1 MRAVRALFLST
12 MANATLE
19 KYLERPRCESCGIGR
34 VRPIHLVRG
43 EHVRFACSNRLCH
56 FATYAQLPPIRKKII
71 YLDTSIVSHMARA
84 KAKGD
89 EASPYYQL
97 YVALKTAV
105 GRNLIVCPGST
116 IVETEAEMSTLGDII
131 IDMGRELGDVSLQHE
146 LWVKR
151 CQLSRALDRFLADEP
166 VTLETN
172 LSEREALQDN
182 PHVWNGS
189 IYVVAHIP
197 TRDEYVEV
205 AKRAKDRNLPEIEVR
220 YRQYADQGM
229 TFAQI
234 VTVEKQLFGWE
245 LIEQG
250 QLMLAG
256 KKWFLDGVITDSN
269 VLLPSTFDGLMA
281 VIQHRL
287 NCSIEDAAR
296 TTIDFLVSSHVA
308 ETPFAYIRAHLQAEL
323 AMRYRSTARVNGRT
337 PKPGDQYDLEH
348 VAAFMPYVDVFFADN
363 FIATIANQNHLRLGE
378 KFNTTIRSL
387 APADIPEFIAW
398 LETLATESDVAA
410 LSDRLEAA
418 ILDGGFHE
426 DFAAHVRETVPE
438 AFRDEAE

>member
-1 MRAVRALFLST
+1 
-12 MANATLE
+12 MASGTLE
-19 KYLERPRCESCGIGR
+19 KYLDRPRCEYCGIGR
-34 VRPIHLVRG
+34 VRPIDVVRG
-43 EHVRFACSNRLCH
+43 EHVLFTCSNRLCH
-56 FATYAQLPPIRKKII
+56 FTTHAQLPAIRKKIL

-89 EASPYYQL
+89 HASPYYQL
-97 YVALKTAV
+97 YGALKTAV
-105 GRNLIVCPGST
+105 ARNLVVCPGST

-146 LWVKR
+146 LWIKQ
-151 CQLSRALDRFLADEP
+151 CQLSRALDRFLDDAP
-166 VTLETN
+166 VTLETT
-172 LSEREALQDN
+172 LPEREALQQD
-182 PHVWNGS
+182 PHVWHGT

-197 TRDEYVEV
+197 TPDEYVEA
-205 AKRAKDRNLPEIEVR
+205 AKKAKDRNLPEIEAR
-220 YRQYADQGM
+220 YHQYTDRGM

-234 VTVEKQLFGWE
+234 VAAEKQLFGWE

-256 KKWFLDGVITDSN
+256 KKWFMDGVITDPN

-287 NCSIEDAAR
+287 NCSSEDAAR
-296 TTIDFLVSSHVA
+296 KTIDFLASPHVS

-323 AMRYRSTARVNGRT
+323 AMRYRSTVRVNGRT

-348 VAAFMPYVDVFFADN
+348 MAAFMPYVDVFFADN

-387 APADIPEFIAW
+387 APAEITEFIAW

-410 LSDRLEAA
+410 LSERLDAA